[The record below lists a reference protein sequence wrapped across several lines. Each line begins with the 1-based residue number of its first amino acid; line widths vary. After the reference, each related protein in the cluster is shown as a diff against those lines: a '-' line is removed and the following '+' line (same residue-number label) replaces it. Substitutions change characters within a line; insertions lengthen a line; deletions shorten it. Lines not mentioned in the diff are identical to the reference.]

1 MKKVLIVFGTR
12 PESIKLAPVIKEL
25 QKYSDKIN
33 LIVCVTAQHRLMLD
47 QVLDLFEIEPD
58 YDLDLMQP
66 NQTLFDLS
74 AEGLKGLEKLINIES
89 PDLILVQGDTTTA
102 FIAGLSAFYHKIP
115 VGHVE
120 AGLRTGEKYNPFP
133 EEINRK
139 MISTLTDLHFAPTES
154 NRNNLLKENVPA
166 EKIFVTGN
174 TVIDALYMVVNK
186 QIPLNGF

>member
-47 QVLDLFEIEPD
+47 QVLKLFDIEPD

-74 AEGLKGLEKLINIES
+74 IDGLRELEKLIKTEN

-102 FIAGLSAFYHKIP
+102 FIAGLAAFYQKIP
-115 VGHVE
+115 IGHVE
-120 AGLRTGEKYNPFP
+120 AGLRTHDLDSPWP
-133 EEINRK
+133 EEMNRRLVDP
-139 MISTLTDLHFAPTES
+139 IITLVFRADKSSSVKFVIR
-154 NRNNLLKENVPA
+154 NRA
-166 EKIFVTGN
+166 EHRGC
-174 TVIDALYMVVNK
+174 D
-186 QIPLNGF
+186 